1 MQEVRN
7 KPTGNLSKGY
17 RQRVGIAQALVHEPE
32 VLVLDEP
39 TAGLDPKQIGD
50 TRELIK
56 TLGGDHTVILSTHIL
71 PEVAITCDRVAI
83 INRGRLVAHG
93 TPESLTEQFR
103 TTSVVDITVQ
113 GEPASVADV
122 LSGFTDILSFERQE
136 RGESGATS
144 WRLEI
149 AKGADVRRSLSEQI
163 VARGLGLL
171 ELRTGNGCFLSKI
184 LARAAW
190 RTVATIS
197 SGRIN
202 PRAMKASARS
212 PPSFPSPTMVSF
224 LFNVSM
230 RSLYL
235 RFAVNWRRIDEARA
249 LHAAFAEAFFETI
262 LGARETFAPVILWPS
277 K

>member
-1 MQEVRN
+1 MTVRPTVSN
-7 KPTGNLSKGY
+7 KRSAKATSSSPAPAP
-17 RQRVGIAQALVHEPE
+17 RQSTVMPL
-32 VLVLDEP
+32 P
-39 TAGLDPKQIGD
+39 TAHGVFGMARM
-50 TRELIK
+50 T
-56 TLGGDHTVILSTHIL
+56 
-71 PEVAITCDRVAI
+71 
-83 INRGRLVAHG
+83 G
-93 TPESLTEQFR
+93 TPGKKRSMAALGT
-103 TTSVVDITVQ
+103 
-113 GEPASVADV
+113 PASIEMMSV
-122 LSGFTDILSFERQE
+122 SFETLPRIVSQTPSMTCGLTA
-136 RGESGATS
+136 RSTMSAP
-144 WRLEI
+144 
-149 AKGADVRRSLSEQI
+149 DVAASLS
-163 VARGLGLL
+163 VW
-171 ELRTGNGCFLSKI
+171 TGNGCFLSKI